1 MPRNK
6 PEKRNYSLRKKILVK
21 GIYFKSKGIKG
32 KTGNFFGAKNSLEI
46 NKFLH
51 LTCLHPSRCGPP
63 PNIASYRKVH
73 REINIKS
80 AGISCGKFMLVCSN
94 LLFLSLA
101 PIRIFMALAGG
112 NSFLCG
118 TLERCFLKL
127 LLSASMI
134 LSYIELFKVD
144 VFGFH

>member
-1 MPRNK
+1 
-6 PEKRNYSLRKKILVK
+6 
-21 GIYFKSKGIKG
+21 
-32 KTGNFFGAKNSLEI
+32 
-46 NKFLH
+46 
-51 LTCLHPSRCGPP
+51 
-63 PNIASYRKVH
+63 
-73 REINIKS
+73 
-80 AGISCGKFMLVCSN
+80 MLVCSN